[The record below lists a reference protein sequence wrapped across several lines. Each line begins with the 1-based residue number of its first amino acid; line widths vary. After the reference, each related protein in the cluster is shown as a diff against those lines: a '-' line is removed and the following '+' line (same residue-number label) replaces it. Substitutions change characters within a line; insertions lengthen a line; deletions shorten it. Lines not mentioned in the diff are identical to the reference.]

1 MGAGSGNSRWELA
14 MEPTTLRPHSGLAR
28 GARNGGAC
36 DGSWIVP
43 DLPQIW
49 YEKHVLI
56 RRSHLVMNRTG
67 YAHEKSSERNLVNKK
82 GSRNPRSGGSGGWQW
97 GLAVGTQSGGSRWE
111 ITIELTILRPHSGLA
126 MGARNGGMRRDMIVP
141 DLPQIWY
148 ETMSGSVADTWS

>member
-1 MGAGSGNSRWELA
+1 MGAGSANSRWELAMEPTTLRPRSGLAMGARNGGVMRPVMKGRRGHIRSVKKARETLGLLAVGLAVGAGSGGSRWELA

-67 YAHEKSSERNLVNKK
+67 YAHEQSSERKY
-82 GSRNPRSGGSGGWQW
+82 GRSKR
-97 GLAVGTQSGGSRWE
+97 L
-111 ITIELTILRPHSGLA
+111 LKP
-126 MGARNGGMRRDMIVP
+126 
-141 DLPQIWY
+141 
-148 ETMSGSVADTWS
+148 